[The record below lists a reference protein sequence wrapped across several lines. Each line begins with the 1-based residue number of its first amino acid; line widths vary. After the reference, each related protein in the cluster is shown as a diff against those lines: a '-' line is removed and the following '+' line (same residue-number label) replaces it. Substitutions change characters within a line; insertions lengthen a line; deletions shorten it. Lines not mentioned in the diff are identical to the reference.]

1 MISRMS
7 EKQIRETCKPGG
19 EACPFADVE
28 EIAQRLEDVA
38 VKHAEM
44 GLLASDTIEASRMLR
59 KLAFDAFYA
68 QRDTSA

>member
-7 EKQIRETCKPGG
+7 EKQIRKTCKPEG

-28 EIAQRLEDVA
+28 ELAQRLEDVA

-44 GLLASDTIEASRMLR
+44 GLLAADNIEASRMLR

-68 QRDTSA
+68 QRGTTA